1 MIFEQHTAYRNGA
14 DIGGS
19 TQMPTIATS
28 ISPSK
33 GTVIFD
39 TMEGK
44 AICNIC
50 LSMGFIRDILFNG
63 GKGTQKKQKIVGKI
77 NYISTFI
84 Y

>member
-1 MIFEQHTAYRNGA
+1 
-14 DIGGS
+14 
-19 TQMPTIATS
+19 
-28 ISPSK
+28 
-33 GTVIFD
+33 
-39 TMEGK
+39 MEGK

-63 GKGTQKKQKIVGKI
+63 GAKVRRKAKIVGKI

>member
-1 MIFEQHTAYRNGA
+1 MSYN
-14 DIGGS
+14 
-19 TQMPTIATS
+19 ATS
-28 ISPSK
+28 ISPSR
-33 GTVIFD
+33 GTVMFD

-50 LSMGFIRDILFNG
+50 LSMGFISNVLF
-63 GKGTQKKQKIVGKI
+63 KRTQRYAEKEKTVGKI

>member
-1 MIFEQHTAYRNGA
+1 VM
-14 DIGGS
+14 
-19 TQMPTIATS
+19 
-28 ISPSK
+28 
-33 GTVIFD
+33 FD

-50 LSMGFIRDILFNG
+50 LSMGFISNVLF
-63 GKGTQKKQKIVGKI
+63 KRTQRYAEKEKTVGKI